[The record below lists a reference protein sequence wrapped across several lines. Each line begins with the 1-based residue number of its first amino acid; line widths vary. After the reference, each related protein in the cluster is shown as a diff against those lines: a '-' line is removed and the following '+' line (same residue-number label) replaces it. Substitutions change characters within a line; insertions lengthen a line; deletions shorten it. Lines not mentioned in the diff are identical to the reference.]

1 MFWKWIR
8 CNFKSCNSEEIK
20 ENIFSLNEGIIFKL
34 HPEKSLLYGTFV
46 SNCWGWSF
54 RSFGGGKSLAR
65 TYNYQIRVHAFFISN
80 GFFNSSSVLL
90 SSLMNSAPNVAK
102 VLLSTCRHHLNVTL
116 FGFNIF
122 VFMFTPWVYLCIIDV
137 IHLLLSFSFDNA
149 INQIILLKQTRFFFH
164 SKVQPQGVAWL
175 IFFCKFQ
182 PDVAYKLLLV
192 KKYVT

>member
-1 MFWKWIR
+1 MKAL
-8 CNFKSCNSEEIK
+8 
-20 ENIFSLNEGIIFKL
+20 SLNCI
-34 HPEKSLLYGTFV
+34 PRRVYCMVLLYQIVGGGHFV
-46 SNCWGWSF
+46 VL
-54 RSFGGGKSLAR
+54 GGKSLAR

-102 VLLSTCRHHLNVTL
+102 VLLSTCRHHPHVTL

-122 VFMFTPWVYLCIIDV
+122 VFMFTPGSIYVLLMWYIYYYHF
-137 IHLLLSFSFDNA
+137 HLHNA

-175 IFFCKFQ
+175 NFFCKFQ